1 MCEPI
6 SLTALGITAGELAAA
21 SLAVGVLSA
30 GASFAQ
36 QADQASKTDKAA
48 KENYAQQSE
57 ALKVQYEQTQKQA
70 TDDMSERAREAMIE
84 RARLRVIGGESG
96 LSGGSNDRIENESQF
111 NLGTD
116 IASIE
121 SNRQNSMRQLK
132 EEGKSLRAGSQSQIN
147 QIKRPSLI
155 GTGLQI
161 AGSAVDAATTQKY
174 LSGKLDH

>member
-1 MCEPI
+1 MCDP
-6 SLTALGITAGELAAA
+6 TMGIATA
-21 SLAVGVLSA
+21 SLLVGVASSVA
-30 GASFAQ
+30 GFVQQGQQAKAQ
-36 QADQASKTDKAA
+36 QKSVEA
-48 KENYAQQSE
+48 NYAQQTE
-57 ALKVQYEQTQKQA
+57 TLKLQYDQAQKQS
-70 TDDMSERAREAMIE
+70 TDEMSQRAREAMIE
-84 RARLRVIGGESG
+84 QARLRVIGGESG

-121 SNRQNSMRQLK
+121 SNRRNYMKQLG
-132 EEGKSLRAGSQSQIN
+132 EEGKSLGAGNQSQIN

-161 AGSAVDAATTQKY
+161 AGSAVDAATTKKY